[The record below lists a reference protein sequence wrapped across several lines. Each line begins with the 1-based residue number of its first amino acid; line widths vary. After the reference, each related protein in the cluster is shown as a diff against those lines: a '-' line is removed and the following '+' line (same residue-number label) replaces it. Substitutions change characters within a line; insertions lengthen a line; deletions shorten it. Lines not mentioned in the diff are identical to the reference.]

1 MGKRLKEIAE
11 EIRKTGELTPAS
23 VYVGGTLR
31 PEQSSRWINL
41 IVSKSNILSMVTVDK
56 SSKLKKDINVR
67 EFITGVL
74 QRVPQGTE
82 PSEYTKYTNVGKQLD
97 MLDAQ
102 LFAQI
107 TLDYL
112 RDNQDKPTLENDT
125 AAYLADVY
133 ARDIVKLAF
142 TGIADDF
149 SLSDATKKLFT
160 HLNKGWPA
168 LLKES
173 IASHKVDIND
183 YITSGVVG
191 WANFLS
197 AVVTA
202 LPEIYKSDSCRIL
215 MNKADYEE
223 YCTQIGNMN
232 GAVNLLISGQ
242 IKQYLGYEII
252 PVLNMPS
259 KTVIFTPMANLVYG
273 VNTNAERYR
282 ELSGTKRAID
292 YTYDSSFDFQVAV
305 DDAAVIGYTVP
316 VTAPSITSTLT
327 ASGTVG
333 TAFTYTISGTNMTD
347 ATFAASDLPSGLSV
361 DTSTGVI
368 SGTPASGTDG
378 THNVTISATK
388 SGESDSKTL
397 VITIAAA

>member
-1 MGKRLKEIAE
+1 M
-11 EIRKTGELTPAS
+11 
-23 VYVGGTLR
+23 
-31 PEQSSRWINL
+31 
-41 IVSKSNILSMVTVDK
+41 
-56 SSKLKKDINVR
+56 
-67 EFITGVL
+67 
-74 QRVPQGTE
+74 
-82 PSEYTKYTNVGKQLD
+82 
-97 MLDAQ
+97 
-102 LFAQI
+102 
-107 TLDYL
+107 
-112 RDNQDKPTLENDT
+112 
-125 AAYLADVY
+125 
-133 ARDIVKLAF
+133 
-142 TGIADDF
+142 
-149 SLSDATKKLFT
+149 LFT

-273 VNTNAERYR
+273 VNTNVERYR

>member
-1 MGKRLKEIAE
+1 MAKKLRELVE
-11 EIRKTGELTPAS
+11 EIQKTGELTPTS

-31 PEQSSRWINL
+31 AEQSNRWINL
-41 IVSKSNILSMVTVDK
+41 IVSKSNILSMVSVDK

-74 QRVPQGTE
+74 QRVPQGTA
-82 PSEYTKYTNVGKQLD
+82 PSEYTSFSNVGKQLD

-125 AAYLADVY
+125 AAYLAEVY

-142 TGIADDF
+142 TGIAEDY
-149 SLSDATKKLFT
+149 SRTDASKKLFS
-160 HLNKGWPA
+160 HLNKGWPQLMKDA
-168 LLKES
+168 TGT
-173 IASHKVDIND
+173 HKIDIND
-183 YITSGVVG
+183 YITSGAVS
-191 WANFLS
+191 WANFLN
-197 AVVTA
+197 AIITA
-202 LPEIYKSDSCRIL
+202 LPEIYKADTCRIL

-223 YCTQIGNMN
+223 YCTQIGSMN

-259 KTVIFTPMANLVYG
+259 QTVIFTPMANLVYG
-273 VNTNAERYR
+273 VNTNVERYR
-282 ELSGTKRAID
+282 ELNGSKRAID

-305 DDAAVIGYTVP
+305 DDAAVIGYAM
-316 VTAPSITSTLT
+316 TAVASTDPSITSTLT
-327 ASGTVG
+327 A
-333 TAFTYTISGTNMTD
+333 
-347 ATFAASDLPSGLSV
+347 
-361 DTSTGVI
+361 
-368 SGTPASGTDG
+368 
-378 THNVTISATK
+378 
-388 SGESDSKTL
+388 
-397 VITIAAA
+397 